1 MNPTTQK
8 LPPIARCPR
17 CSGPMYKGYDDDYSC
32 LFCGEYVFANMPRE
46 PRVERPPV
54 VQEGPR
60 KRGRPRKHPVA
71 A

>member
-1 MNPTTQK
+1 VIPTKK
-8 LPPIARCPR
+8 LPVIVR
-17 CSGPMYKGYDDDYSC
+17 CSRCAGPMYKGYDDDYTC

-46 PRVERPPV
+46 PRVQRPP

-60 KRGRPRKHPVA
+60 KRGRPRKNPVA

>member
-1 MNPTTQK
+1 VVPSK
-8 LPPIARCPR
+8 KALPPIARCPR

-32 LFCGEYVFANMPRE
+32 LFCGEYVFANLPRE

-54 VQEGPR
+54 IQEGPR
-60 KRGRPRKHPVA
+60 KRGRPRKNPVA